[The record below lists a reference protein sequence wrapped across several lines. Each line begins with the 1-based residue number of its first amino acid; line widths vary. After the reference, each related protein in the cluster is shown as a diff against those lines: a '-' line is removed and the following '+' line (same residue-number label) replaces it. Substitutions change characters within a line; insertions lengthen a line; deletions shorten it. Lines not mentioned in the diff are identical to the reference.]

1 MKEYILQAAGDLF
14 AKQGFNSTSVDNI
27 AAQAQVA
34 KVTLYKY
41 YKSKEL
47 LIIEYLKTQDQKL
60 WKKLSETT
68 QQETALAELEMH
80 ITTLLDVIND
90 KDFKGFASL
99 HAGMEF
105 PELENPVNQTSKE
118 FSKQLREQISD
129 LAIKA
134 GVKSANAL
142 AMQLALVVEGASISQ
157 RNQTS
162 NDSIVHA
169 KSLVKTLINAAI

>member
-27 AAQAQVA
+27 ASQAQVA

-60 WKKLSETT
+60 WKKLSEATP
-68 QQETALAELEMH
+68 QETALAKLEML
-80 ITTLLDVIND
+80 IMTLLDVVND

-99 HAGMEF
+99 HAGIEF

-129 LAIKA
+129 LATKA
-134 GVKSANAL
+134 GIKSGYGL

-157 RNQTS
+157 RNQS
-162 NDSIVHA
+162 GNESIDHA
-169 KSLVKTLINAAI
+169 KTLVKILINAAV